1 MIELRNVQKRYE
13 AINVLDGVN
22 LKVEKREFISIRG
35 KSGIGKT
42 TLVRIAGLLE
52 RPDSGQI
59 LFRGIPTGGLEEDE
73 RSNIRLEEIGF
84 IFQLHNLI
92 PNLSVRENVELPLSL
107 EGVEEKERRRKV
119 RELLT
124 YFDLEGY
131 GERDPESLSG
141 GERQR
146 VTIARALVNE
156 PDVVLADEPTASLD
170 EENAELVLEMLERIR
185 NERGVAI
192 VLTTTNMRDDLPTDT
207 DYLLK
212 DGKLSV

>member
-1 MIELRNVQKRYE
+1 MIELKDVHKRYE
-13 AINVLDGVN
+13 AMKVLDGVN
-22 LKVEKREFISIRG
+22 LEVRRGEFVSIRG

-52 RPDSGQI
+52 RPDSGRV
-59 LFRGIPTGGLEEDE
+59 LFEGRPVTMLNEGE
-73 RSNIRLEEIGF
+73 RSNIRLGRIGF

-107 EGVEEKERRRKV
+107 EGIRKEERSRKTE
-119 RELLT
+119 ELLS
-124 YFDLEGY
+124 YFDLEGF
-131 GERDPESLSG
+131 GERNPGSLSG

-146 VTIARALVNE
+146 VTIARALIND
-156 PDVVLADEPTASLD
+156 PDVVMADEPTASLD

-185 NERGVAI
+185 DERDVAI

-207 DYLLK
+207 DYILK
-212 DGKLSV
+212 DGKLEG

>member
-1 MIELRNVQKRYE
+1 MIELKDVRKRYE
-13 AINVLDGVN
+13 AMKVLAGVN
-22 LKVEKREFISIRG
+22 LEVEEGEFVSIRG

-59 LFRGIPTGGLEEDE
+59 FFRGLPMGELGEDE
-73 RSNIRLEEIGF
+73 RSEIRLRRIGF
-84 IFQLHNLI
+84 IFQFHNLI

-107 EGVEEKERRRKV
+107 EGVGEEKRKRRV
-119 RELLT
+119 DELLS

-131 GERDPESLSG
+131 GERSPESLSG

-156 PDVVLADEPTASLD
+156 PDVIMADEPTASLD
-170 EENAELVLEMLERIR
+170 EENASLVFDILENARKER
-185 NERGVAI
+185 NVAI
-192 VLTTTNMRDDLPTDT
+192 ILTTTNLYEDLPTDR

-212 DGKLSV
+212 DGKLES

>member
-1 MIELRNVQKRYE
+1 MIELKDVHKRYE
-13 AINVLDGVN
+13 AMKVLEGVN
-22 LKVEKREFISIRG
+22 LEVGGGEFVSIRG

-52 RPDSGQI
+52 RPDSGRV
-59 LFRGIPTGGLEEDE
+59 LFEGRPVLMLNEGE
-73 RSNIRLEEIGF
+73 RSNIRLGRIGF

-107 EGVEEKERRRKV
+107 EGIGKEERSRKTE
-119 RELLT
+119 ELLS
-124 YFDLEGY
+124 YFDLEGF
-131 GERDPESLSG
+131 GERNPESLSG

-146 VTIARALVNE
+146 VTIARALIND
-156 PDVVLADEPTASLD
+156 PDVVMADEPTASLD

-185 NERGVAI
+185 DERDVAI

-207 DYLLK
+207 DYILK
-212 DGKLSV
+212 DGKLEG